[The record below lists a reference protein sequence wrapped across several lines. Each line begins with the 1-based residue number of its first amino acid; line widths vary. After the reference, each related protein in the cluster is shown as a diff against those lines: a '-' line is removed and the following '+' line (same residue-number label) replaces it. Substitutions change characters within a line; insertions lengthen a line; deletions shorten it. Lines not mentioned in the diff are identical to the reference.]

1 MTFDSLWHA
10 LGRGTRDK
18 FDEMRGRVLPDVPE
32 PLHLRR
38 GGFVAIDPTPFRM
51 LADRANF
58 SASPIQ
64 QPIAARGLVDLNGS
78 YLHRYYLDD
87 DATWLQIKTDGGMDD
102 AHISECLVW
111 QYWDTK
117 TPANRDELKFIAGP
131 NSLIGLPTYQ
141 VGAYTYQRV
150 WGVAPGNTELIPLT
164 ERVYTDSDSVP
175 KYSCAHLSMLYRRS
189 MTGTDRQEYVLISV
203 EECPD
208 SLQVVTSIGID
219 LLQAD
224 LTIT

>member
-1 MTFDSLWHA
+1 
-10 LGRGTRDK
+10 
-18 FDEMRGRVLPDVPE
+18 
-32 PLHLRR
+32 
-38 GGFVAIDPTPFRM
+38 
-51 LADRANF
+51 
-58 SASPIQ
+58 
-64 QPIAARGLVDLNGS
+64 VDLNGS

-87 DATWLQIKTDGGMDD
+87 DATWLQVKTDGGLDD

-131 NSLIGLPTYQ
+131 SSLIGLPTYQ
-141 VGAYTYQRV
+141 VGAYLYQRV
-150 WGVAPGNTELIPLT
+150 WGVSPGNTELIPLT
-164 ERVYTDSDSVP
+164 ERVFTDSDSIS

-224 LTIT
+224 LTVT